1 MTSSACACRA
11 TNTFQ
16 NEIDEVIVAASDLQN
31 LAYMQQLLL
40 SERMQDSC
48 ERDALFTLHYAFRD
62 RLEAL
67 QKSCGHIFEAYSS
80 SNTASSFQEYARE
93 QVAHPQ
99 PKSTTVPFPD
109 KAGS

>member
-1 MTSSACACRA
+1 MTSSACACSA

-16 NEIDEVIVAASDLQN
+16 NEIDEVLVAASDLQN

-40 SERMQDSC
+40 SERMQDSS

-67 QKSCGHIFEAYSS
+67 QKSCGQIIDAYSS
-80 SNTASSFQEYARE
+80 PMPKSRFREYGRE
-93 QVAHPQ
+93 QVDQPQ
-99 PKSTTVPFPD
+99 PITKTVVFPD